1 MCMFFILVFIASR
14 FYVVIQ
20 PSYSRVINFFLIQ
33 FFSLFFC
40 VFIFIYLGRMHFSLR
55 WIFAEIVTL
64 HLLCFRGLLPACLS
78 ATHSGD
84 FWAFILS
91 PCIP

>member
-1 MCMFFILVFIASR
+1 MYMWIFFILVFIASR
-14 FYVVIQ
+14 FYVILQ
-20 PSYSRVINFFLIQ
+20 PSYSRVINFFLIH
-33 FFSLFFC
+33 FFSLFFY

-55 WIFAEIVTL
+55 WIFAEVVSL

-84 FWAFILS
+84 F
-91 PCIP
+91 